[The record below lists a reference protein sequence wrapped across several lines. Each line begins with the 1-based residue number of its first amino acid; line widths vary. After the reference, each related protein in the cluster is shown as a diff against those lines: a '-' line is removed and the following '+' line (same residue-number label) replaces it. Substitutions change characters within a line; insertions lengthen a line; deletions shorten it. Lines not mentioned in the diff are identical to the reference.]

1 MRNDKIKINITYN
14 LALKHKGTLKII
26 CNIESHTNNRTRRKI
41 KKKKIQVGKTEKDVQ
56 HMNEQ
61 CYTRHHNI

>member
-41 KKKKIQVGKTEKDVQ
+41 KKKPK
-56 HMNEQ
+56 
-61 CYTRHHNI
+61 YR

>member
-41 KKKKIQVGKTEKDVQ
+41 KKKPKYRYEKQ
-56 HMNEQ
+56 KRMSN
-61 CYTRHHNI
+61 T

>member
-1 MRNDKIKINITYN
+1 MRNDKMKINITYN

-41 KKKKIQVGKTEKDVQ
+41 KKNQNTGRKNRKGCPTHE
-56 HMNEQ
+56 
-61 CYTRHHNI
+61 

>member
-41 KKKKIQVGKTEKDVQ
+41 KKKQ
-56 HMNEQ
+56 
-61 CYTRHHNI
+61 NIGTKNRKGCPTHE

>member
-26 CNIESHTNNRTRRKI
+26 CNIESHTNNRTRRK
-41 KKKKIQVGKTEKDVQ
+41 KKKKTKYRYEKQ
-56 HMNEQ
+56 KRMSN
-61 CYTRHHNI
+61 T

>member
-1 MRNDKIKINITYN
+1 MRNDKMKINITYN

-41 KKKKIQVGKTEKDVQ
+41 KKPTKYRYEKQ
-56 HMNEQ
+56 KRMSN
-61 CYTRHHNI
+61 T

>member
-41 KKKKIQVGKTEKDVQ
+41 KKPKYRYEKQ
-56 HMNEQ
+56 KRMSN
-61 CYTRHHNI
+61 T

>member
-26 CNIESHTNNRTRRKI
+26 CNIESHTNKRTRRKI
-41 KKKKIQVGKTEKDVQ
+41 KKTNTGKKNRKGCPTHE
-56 HMNEQ
+56 
-61 CYTRHHNI
+61 

>member
-26 CNIESHTNNRTRRKI
+26 CNIESH
-41 KKKKIQVGKTEKDVQ
+41 KKTKYRYEKQ
-56 HMNEQ
+56 KRMSN
-61 CYTRHHNI
+61 T

>member
-1 MRNDKIKINITYN
+1 MRNDKTKINITYN

-41 KKKKIQVGKTEKDVQ
+41 KKTKI
-56 HMNEQ
+56 
-61 CYTRHHNI
+61 

>member
-41 KKKKIQVGKTEKDVQ
+41 KKTKIQVRKTEKDVQ

-61 CYTRHHNI
+61 CYRRHHNI

>member
-41 KKKKIQVGKTEKDVQ
+41 KKTK
-56 HMNEQ
+56 
-61 CYTRHHNI
+61 YR